1 MGHSS
6 PLIQYLFR
14 WYMYFDFRLI
24 WLVIFLAASSCS
36 SVKRMEKIRDG
47 QVQVSLSIAD
57 EVEDNGKDDKD
68 VVIDSIKGTLSDE
81 PLLMNAIRDT
91 ETGEMV
97 ATDVIRASKV
107 VARFR
112 NVPERAGYVTVAF
125 DITVPSEMASSQWQL
140 KIFPLL
146 RIQNDSIDLE
156 PLFITGHQY
165 RGRQLRGY
173 ERYNAFISSILTDEE
188 DFLNIGQLEIFLK
201 RHFPETYAMK
211 TDSTFIKDPAA
222 ENLFGVTQR
231 DAFEHYRRNLKWK
244 YNERRRSLTAK
255 KYRKYVKDPILS
267 DGIRLDTVL
276 TDTEGDFIYRYV
288 QTFRSRPALRKVNVS
303 LRGQIYEDG
312 ECFLSLPFP
321 DDLTFYIS
329 SLSSLADDIVKY
341 KMLIRNRTISD
352 NTKAFIDFSQS
363 SAVVDTLLGD
373 NASEL
378 KRIVECIDDV
388 VAMDEYALDSLVIVA
403 SCSPEGPFRLNERLS
418 AERSAAVKEYIG
430 NYVPEQWKDSLKT
443 SVLPENWGQLMRLV
457 ENDTVLSVEAKRQIA
472 IWGAE
477 VADDP
482 DAVERK
488 MAGMPEYVY
497 LREKLYPKL
506 RTVGFDFY
514 LHRVDMV
521 QDTIWTTELDTVY
534 MKGLQAVKELDYKR
548 AVTLLRPYDD
558 YNAALAFVCADYNH
572 SALDVLGRLDGE
584 DPRVCYMKALVL
596 SRLEQYGEAL
606 KYFELALAYDSTM
619 EFRAN
624 LDPEMSELVKLRSKG
639 NGME

>member
-1 MGHSS
+1 MC
-6 PLIQYLFR
+6 
-14 WYMYFDFRLI
+14 FDFRI
-24 WLVIFLAASSCS
+24 IGLVILLAASSCS
-36 SVKRMEKIRDG
+36 SVRRMERIKEG

-57 EVEDNGKDDKD
+57 EIDENQMDDKD
-68 VVIDSIKGTLSDE
+68 VVIDSIKGSLSDE

-91 ETGEMV
+91 ETGDMV

-112 NVPERAGYVTVAF
+112 NVPERDGYVTVAF
-125 DITVPSEMASSQWQL
+125 DVTVPSEMASSKWQL
-140 KIFPLL
+140 KIFPILQ
-146 RIQNDSIDLE
+146 IQNDSMDLE
-156 PLFITGHQY
+156 PLFVTGRQY

-173 ERYNAFISSILTDEE
+173 ERYHAFISSILTDEE
-188 DFLNIGQLEIFLK
+188 DFLKIGQLEIFLR

-211 TDSTFIKDPAA
+211 TDSTVITDPVA
-222 ENLFGVTQR
+222 ENLFGVTQM
-231 DAFEHYRRNLKWK
+231 DAFEHYRRSLKWK
-244 YNERRRSLTAK
+244 HNERRRSLAVK
-255 KYRKYVKDPILS
+255 KYRKYVKDPILLE
-267 DGIRLDTVL
+267 GIRLDTVL
-276 TDTEGDFIYRYV
+276 TDAGGDFVYRYL
-288 QTFRSRPALRKVNVS
+288 QTFRSRPGLRKVNVS

-341 KMLIRNRTISD
+341 KMIIRHRTISD
-352 NTKAFIDFSQS
+352 NTKAFIDFPQS
-363 SAVVDTLLGD
+363 SSVVDTLWGD

-378 KRIVECIDDV
+378 KRIIECIDDV
-388 VAMDEYALDSLVIVA
+388 VAMDEYVLDSLVIVA
-403 SCSPEGPFRLNERLS
+403 SCSPEGPYRLNERLS

-430 NYVPEQWKDSLKT
+430 NYVPKEWKDSLKT
-443 SVLPENWGQLMRLV
+443 AVLPENWSQLMRLV
-457 ENDTVLSVEAKRQIA
+457 ENDTLLSVEAKRQIA
-472 IWGAE
+472 IWGADVDE
-477 VADDP
+477 DP
-482 DAVERK
+482 DAVETK
-488 MAGMPEYVY
+488 ISGMPEYVY

-558 YNAALAFVCADYNH
+558 YNTALAFVCADYNH
-572 SALDVLGRLDGE
+572 SALDVLGRLDKD

-596 SRLEQYGEAL
+596 SRLEQYDEAL
-606 KYFELALAYDSTM
+606 KYFELALAYDPTM

-624 LDPEMSELVKLRSKG
+624 LDPEMCELVKLRC
-639 NGME
+639 NGHETE